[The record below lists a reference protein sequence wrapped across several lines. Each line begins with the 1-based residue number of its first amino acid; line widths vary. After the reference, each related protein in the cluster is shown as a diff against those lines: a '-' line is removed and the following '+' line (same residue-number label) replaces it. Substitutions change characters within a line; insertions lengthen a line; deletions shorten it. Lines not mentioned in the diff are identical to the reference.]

1 MIIRIRIPMLLI
13 ARNTSNIQV
22 VTTPAIAVEVVPTPA
37 PRPSPGGRGGYNF
50 DQRQEPARNNCDQAF
65 PTG

>member
-22 VTTPAIAVEVVPTPA
+22 VPTPG
-37 PRPSPGGRGGYNF
+37 RGGYTFDSNGRGGYNF
-50 DQRQEPARNNCDQAF
+50 DQGQEPARNNCDQAF
-65 PTG
+65 PTGYEVLT